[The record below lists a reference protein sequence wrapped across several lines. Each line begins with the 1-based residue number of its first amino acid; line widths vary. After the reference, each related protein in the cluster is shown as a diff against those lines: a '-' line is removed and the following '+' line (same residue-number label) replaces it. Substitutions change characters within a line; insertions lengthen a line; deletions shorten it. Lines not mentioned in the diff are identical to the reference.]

1 MPASS
6 IDTFLACSVMIIL
19 VLSAMVGASELM
31 TPYISGLS
39 HRNDAERFQQLASH
53 LLLSTGTP
61 PNWGQMRETIPS
73 SLGLAKANSFLPYE
87 LDIDKVSRLNS
98 ENAFSLTY
106 PELWESLGI
115 PDVAFQIEVRTLFE
129 LSIDLISNQTQGNE
143 TIYEFEVATRKSGMP
158 VSADLSG
165 YVVVKYFV
173 DNVTSSTSSDGVGS
187 FSVNIPNS
195 LNGTTLIVV
204 FAKAKANPQ
213 MVSFNVY
220 AFGHNSATPFP
231 NRTFLGLSPLNYVLN
246 VSFTYPD
253 TEILKAQVFTFNYN
267 FSLTEEAQGDQT
279 VEYNVP
285 RLLDSSPMIM
295 ALTGLN
301 GSSSFAEWVSY
312 PQLPLQIGSDFS
324 QSIAGAK
331 IVSQIH
337 IVTINSALYEV
348 ATKWGGTA

>member
-1 MPASS
+1 
-6 IDTFLACSVMIIL
+6 MIIL
-19 VLSAMVGASELM
+19 VLSAMVGASKLM

-39 HRNDAERFQQLASH
+39 HRNDAERFQQLAS
-53 LLLSTGTP
+53 LLLLNTGTP
-61 PNWGQMRETIPS
+61 SNWGQMRETIPS
-73 SLGLAKANSFLPYE
+73 SLGLAKAGSFLPYE

-98 ENAFSLTY
+98 ENAYSLTY
-106 PELWESLGI
+106 RELWESLGI
-115 PDVAFQIEVRTLFE
+115 QDVAFQIEVGTLFE
-129 LSIDLISNQTQGNE
+129 LSIDLISNQTQGDE
-143 TIYEFEVATRKSGMP
+143 TIYEFEVETKKSGMP

-165 YVVVKYFV
+165 YVFVKYFV

-187 FSVNIPNS
+187 FSVNVPNS
-195 LNGTTLIVV
+195 VNGTTLLLV

-267 FSLTEEAQGDQT
+267 FSLTEKAQKDQT
-279 VEYNVP
+279 AEYNIP

-312 PQLPLQIGSDFS
+312 PQLPLQVGSDFS

-337 IVTINSALYEV
+337 IVTINFALYEV